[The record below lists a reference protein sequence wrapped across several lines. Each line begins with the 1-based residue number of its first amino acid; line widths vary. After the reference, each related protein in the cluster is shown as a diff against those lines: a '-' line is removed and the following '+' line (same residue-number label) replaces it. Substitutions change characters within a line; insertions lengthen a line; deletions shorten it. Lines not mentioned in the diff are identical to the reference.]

1 MLDSSLRERYV
12 LHTECVKFSISET
25 EEHLM
30 LLTFERFQEDGFLVK
45 MHDMKFAASEE
56 LFLVKKSNGQYARL
70 TRSAGIE
77 ALISN
82 GKEHEEL
89 RNLIFDLTF
98 TLSVPS

>member
-70 TRSAGIE
+70 TPVRWDRGPHFKREGARR
-77 ALISN
+77 AKKPHL
-82 GKEHEEL
+82 
-89 RNLIFDLTF
+89 
-98 TLSVPS
+98 